1 MSGLESQGI
10 DGPYAAQV
18 YRNIL
23 PFLAMQTNIL
33 AQYEELTQISADEL
47 MAQELEDMLADKGGA
62 DDADNEAAV
71 QNLLEKDMKEDSREN
86 DNKRKR

>member
-47 MAQELEDMLADKGGA
+47 MAQELEDLLADKG
-62 DDADNEAAV
+62 DDADNKAAV
-71 QNLLEKDMKEDSREN
+71 QDLLEKDMKEDSL
-86 DNKRKR
+86 